1 MNEKD
6 YYDEFRERMVE
17 EQLIPRGITDRR
29 VLDAFYKVPRH
40 LFIDPADRSLAYGD
54 HPLPIGLDQTISQPY
69 IVALMTQ
76 ALNLKGGEK
85 VLEVGTGSGYQAAIL
100 AELAGHVYTI
110 ERLAPLAE
118 KTEKLLRELGYTNIS
133 IKIGDGSKGWPENA
147 PFDGILVTA
156 AARKIPPILIEQLAP
171 GGKLVIPVGDSWL
184 QELLLLTNEE
194 DGFKKKALCACRFV
208 PLIG

>member
-1 MNEKD
+1 MNDKD

-17 EQLIPRGITDRR
+17 VQLIPRGITDRR
-29 VLDAFYKVPRH
+29 MLDAFYKVPRH

-76 ALNLKGGEK
+76 ALNLKGDEK

-133 IKIGDGSKGWPENA
+133 IKIGDGSKGWPEKA

-171 GGKLVIPVGDSWL
+171 GGRLVIPVGDSWL

-194 DGFKKKALCACRFV
+194 DGLKKKALCACRFV